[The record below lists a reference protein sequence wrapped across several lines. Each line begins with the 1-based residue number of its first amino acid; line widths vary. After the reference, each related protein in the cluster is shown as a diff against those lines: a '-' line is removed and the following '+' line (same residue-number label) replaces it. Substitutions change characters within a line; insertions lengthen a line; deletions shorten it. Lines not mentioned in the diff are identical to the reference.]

1 VISAPV
7 AVLAIITLQRLV
19 ELWVSNINTG
29 KLVARGA
36 QEAGRAHYPLVVGL
50 HIAWLAALWW
60 LAPGREINNALLL
73 AFAVLQLCRLWV
85 IITLGQRWTTRIIVL
100 PGAPLVRTGPYRFLP
115 HPNYVV
121 VAAEI
126 ALLPLVFGLWW
137 IALVFSVLNA
147 AMLTVRIREENKA
160 LNDVP
165 IAPSPNRAA

>member
-7 AVLAIITLQRLV
+7 AVLAIVTLQRLV

-36 QEAGRAHYPLVVGL
+36 REAGRAHYPLIVGL
-50 HIAWLAALWW
+50 HVAWLASLWW
-60 LAPGREINNALLL
+60 LAPGREIDNALLL
-73 AFAVLQLCRLWV
+73 AFALLQFGRLWV

-100 PGAPLVRTGPYRFLP
+100 PDAPLVRTGPYRLLS
-115 HPNYVV
+115 HPNYLV

-137 IALVFSVLNA
+137 IALIFSVLNA
-147 AMLTVRIREENKA
+147 AVLSVRIREENLA
-160 LNDVP
+160 L
-165 IAPSPNRAA
+165 RG